1 MGWHEDFWDE
11 PSPEGFDYDEWVNEG
26 RDEEGHFYDDL
37 DDEWDDEDAYYD
49 RQGFEDERNYWS

>member
-37 DDEWDDEDAYYD
+37 DDEWDDDAEFPAYSD
-49 RQGFEDERNYWS
+49 WDN